1 MFACVVS
8 LNAQSTD
15 TTNRINR
22 WLGDPPRKAT
32 LLSAMIPGA
41 GQVYNRSY
49 WKLPIL
55 YGGFGGLIYALSFNQ
70 GEYKRFSEYYRFAT
84 DDDPLTI
91 SPFPGAPE
99 QLRQRR
105 NYYKKNRDLSIIGMA
120 GLYALQILD
129 AHIEAHLN
137 SFNIS
142 DDLSLHWSPMYQ
154 PGYFSTG
161 NISGL
166 RIQMFF

>member
-1 MFACVVS
+1 MLA
-8 LNAQSTD
+8 
-15 TTNRINR
+15 
-22 WLGDPPRKAT
+22 
-32 LLSAMIPGA
+32 AMLPGA

-55 YGGFGGLIYALSFNQ
+55 YGGFGGLVYAVSFNQ

-84 DDDPLTI
+84 DDDPNTI
-91 SPFPGAPE
+91 SMFPGAPE

-105 NYYKKNRDLSIIGMA
+105 NHYKKYRDLSLIGMA

-142 DDLSLHWSPMYQ
+142 DDLSFYWTPIYQ
-154 PGYFSTG
+154 QNIHTSSTMT
-161 NISGL
+161 GL